1 MIFDTPLIEGR
12 LVRRYKRFLAD
23 VELASGET
31 ITVHCPNPGS
41 MLGMNEPGLPVWI
54 SDSGNPKR
62 KLRHTLELVQVPGSL
77 VVVNTNLA
85 NRIAR
90 EAMESG
96 LVQGMGQQP
105 SSILPEQ
112 RYGENS
118 RIDFMV
124 REEGKA
130 DLFVEVKSVTL
141 SRQTGLAEFPDSV
154 TSRGAKHL
162 RELRQAVSDGN
173 RAMML
178 FIVQRPD
185 CESFSLASDID
196 PQYAEAFKEAMDG
209 GVDVRCIR
217 CAISN
222 VAIVPECE
230 IEIAGCGTH

>member
-1 MIFDTPLIEGR
+1 MDFASPLIEGR
-12 LVRRYKRFLAD
+12 LLKRYKRFLAD
-23 VELASGET
+23 IELATGKT
-31 ITVHCPNPGS
+31 VTVHCPNPGS
-41 MLGMNEPGLPVWI
+41 MLGMNQPGSPVWI

-90 EAMESG
+90 EAIANGLISG
-96 LVQGMGQQP
+96 IGP
-105 SSILPEQ
+105 RTSSVLPEQ

-118 RIDFMV
+118 RVDFLV
-124 REEGKA
+124 REEGKP

-141 SRQTGLAEFPDSV
+141 SREPGLAEFPDSV

-162 RELRQAVSDGN
+162 RELHQVVSAGK

-185 CESFSLASDID
+185 CGRFSLASDID
-196 PQYAEAFKEAMDG
+196 PGYANAFREAVEG
-209 GVDVRCIR
+209 GVEVRCIR
-217 CAISN
+217 CAVSTS
-222 VAIVPECE
+222 AIVPQCQ
-230 IEIAGCGTH
+230 IEFAGLGCL